1 VRFIVFCCI
10 AANAYAYTTGI
21 SGYSGKDSKVCSDCH
36 SGGTAKPSATIQ
48 GPPAVAAGTTNEF
61 QLVIDTDVNS
71 SASVKRTAGF
81 DVAASDGTTLGTV
94 QQTNAT
100 HLLNGEISHTNAVA
114 DAKTVAISFS
124 VTAPAQPGGTLTLF
138 AAALSAD
145 GNGAPSGDSV
155 ATTMLQVAVTA
166 SPPDLADVI
175 SGASTHAPA
184 TDDMGPPRD
193 EPRWSCGSYAGA
205 MSVPVAAGPFAVIL
219 LLVLALRRRV

>member
-1 VRFIVFCCI
+1 MKLVVFCCI

-21 SGYSGKDSKVCSDCH
+21 SGYSGKDGKVCSDCH
-36 SGGTAKPSATIQ
+36 SGGAARPSATIQ
-48 GPPAVAAGTTNEF
+48 GPPALAAGSTADF

-71 SASVKRTAGF
+71 SASAKRTAGF
-81 DVAASDGTTLGTV
+81 DVAASDGTTLGAV
-94 QQTNAT
+94 DQQNAT
-100 HLLNGEISHTNAVA
+100 HVLNGEISHTNALPA
-114 DAKTVAISFS
+114 AKTVAISFS

-145 GNGAPSGDSV
+145 GNGATSGDSV
-155 ATTMLQVAVTA
+155 ASTTLQVAVTA
-166 SPPDLADVI
+166 FPPDLADVI
-175 SGASTHAPA
+175 SSASTHAPV

-205 MSVPVAAGPFAVIL
+205 MSVPVAAGPFAIIL

>member
-1 VRFIVFCCI
+1 MRLALFCCI
-10 AANAYAYTTGI
+10 AATAHAYTTGI
-21 SGYSGKDSKVCSDCH
+21 SGYSGKDGKTCSECH

-48 GPPAVAAGTTNEF
+48 GPPAMAAGTTADF

-71 SASVKRTAGF
+71 SASIKRTAGF
-81 DVAASDGTTLGTV
+81 DVAASDGTTLGAV
-94 QQTNAT
+94 DQQNAT
-100 HLLNGEISHTNAVA
+100 HVLNGEISHTNALPA
-114 DAKTVAISFS
+114 AKTVAVSFS
-124 VTAPAQPGGTLTLF
+124 VTAPAQPGGMLTLY

-145 GNGAPSGDSV
+145 GNGATSGDSV

-175 SGASTHAPA
+175 TGASTHAPA

-205 MSVPVAAGPFAVIL
+205 MPVPVAVAPFAVIL